1 MSWWSVARTQRLGI
15 LALRILYQERNSTH
29 TCTRFKSFG
38 LHFYAAMRYV
48 QTHRRILLFWYNI
61 LIIIIIIS
69 FLPWC
74 HYTAFYMLLLS
85 SLLSLFCVTS
95 EEKKLAVRYIK
106 EKRGNLQEFLKL
118 STGKTWTLGHIGEK
132 QQQLQLSTT
141 TMSYCA
147 SKTRA

>member
-29 TCTRFKSFG
+29 TCTKFKSFG

-61 LIIIIIIS
+61 LLLFHFCHGAIT
-69 FLPWC
+69 LPSRS
-74 HYTAFYMLLLS
+74 YMLLLS